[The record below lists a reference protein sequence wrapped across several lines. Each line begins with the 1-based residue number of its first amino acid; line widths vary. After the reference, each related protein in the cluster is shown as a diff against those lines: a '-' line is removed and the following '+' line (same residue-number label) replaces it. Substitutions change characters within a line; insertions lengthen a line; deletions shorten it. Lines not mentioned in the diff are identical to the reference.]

1 MANLASFFPSGSSNP
16 PRVTHLNA
24 MQTHVFAQAFI
35 LFTVVA
41 LPAWASGAQSPAPQ
55 STTAVSRE
63 HTTRDSGLPKEF
75 ALHDGTRVERTTPK
89 PGDICISCNH
99 PVGDNDAVFLIRGHR
114 LPIHLSEIQSDL
126 DGQLSQ
132 FLARLEPQ
140 SALFQVSERNPAR
153 SMLWLLA
160 GSYVLMALIFAALS
174 SQRAL
179 MKGYSP
185 SLWLALG
192 LVFHV
197 FAYVT
202 LLLLPGRTV
211 EAPAGVP
218 KGLKKIAATHQPV
231 ACPGCGEL
239 NHPSATKCVG
249 CGGTLVARISSEV
262 SRTGLRA
269 G

>member
-1 MANLASFFPSGSSNP
+1 MNAVRLPNLF
-16 PRVTHLNA
+16 RVLG
-24 MQTHVFAQAFI
+24 
-35 LFTVVA
+35 LFVLIPLAA
-41 LPAWASGAQSPAPQ
+41 L
-55 STTAVSRE
+55 AVPGE
-63 HTTRDSGLPKEF
+63 PLPNEF
-75 ALHDGTRVERTTPK
+75 TLQDGTKVERAAPK

-99 PVGDNDAVFLIRGHR
+99 PVGDHDVVFLVRGHR
-114 LPIHLSEIQSDL
+114 LPIHLAEIQAHL
-126 DGQLSQ
+126 DTQLSQ
-132 FLARLEPQ
+132 FVGRLEPQ

-153 SMLWLLA
+153 SILWLLA

-179 MKGYSP
+179 MRGYSP

-197 FAYVT
+197 FAYGV
-202 LLLLPGRTV
+202 LLALPDRRV
-211 EAPAGVP
+211 ETPAGIP

-239 NHPSATKCVG
+239 NHPSATKCAG

-262 SRTGLRA
+262 GRAGLRA